1 MVTYP
6 IAVRRESYRG
16 SDARKRD
23 KVYQENELAS
33 IMETKINEALLKQ
46 TEPIKVYLWNEVST
60 ITGLSFETVKRIGMS
75 IDGGSGGFTAYRH
88 DLTLEQAL
96 AANKTK

>member
-6 IAVRRESYRG
+6 ITVRRESYRG
-16 SDARKRD
+16 NDAKKRD
-23 KVYQENELAS
+23 KMYQENDLAS
-33 IMETKINEALLKQ
+33 IMETKINEVLLKQ
-46 TEPIKVYLWNEVST
+46 TEPIKTYLWHEVST
-60 ITGLSFETVKRIGMS
+60 ITGLSVESVKRLGMS

-96 AANKTK
+96 AANKTA